1 MPPKHGTETA
11 PVKRQ
16 GNPFMK
22 SLMLRAALCAALAL
36 CAPSFAA
43 DLDALLKPFP
53 AQNAAELDAACA
65 PLMAGGAPLVAEL
78 CGRIQ
83 PEGSADADIAPRYA
97 LTGLVKWVGTPANAA
112 GRPAVAAGVATAL
125 GTAADPSVKAFL
137 AVQLQWIGGPD
148 EVPALAALLADPAT
162 MDPAVSALE
171 SIGGDAA
178 GAALLAALEKAD
190 TAGKARLVKTL
201 GVMGHAPAVPACAAL
216 AADGDAALRLAAL
229 QSLADLG
236 AVEGV
241 QPLVDAL
248 AHTAVSP
255 GERDALLAAAEKLGE
270 RLAAGGKTA
279 EAEALFAALGKQPET
294 HARIAA
300 LLGGVAV
307 RGQKAAPE
315 LAAALDD
322 PDAKV
327 RGAAL
332 KAAAGLGDAKTCALL
347 VKKTK
352 GLPPEAK
359 AQAVAALA
367 RWDDPAAHK
376 AVAAA
381 VGDKDAAV
389 RGAALATMDG
399 ATAREARKALFS
411 MVLKADESKERKAAR
426 DALMRVPE
434 PELSDGAAKALD
446 RASADAKPVL
456 LEMLQAR
463 AMPEHADAVVKQLG
477 DKDEAVRVAALNALG
492 AMAEEKHMARLY
504 EELRGAASDTA
515 ALAARKALSDTANRS
530 LPRVADGYHAR
541 ARTDLQEVTDAAQAG
556 RLMALMLDMKPGGA
570 ARDLSAYAVARYPLD
585 ARNQAAALLGD
596 HRDPSALRELAALAG
611 NAAAGEIHPAVLEAL
626 CRQFSRAEEQTPLF
640 DAMAALLRNG
650 GLRSADEKRQA
661 LKALSAKRL
670 ANAASAAAMLL
681 DDAEVAQDAAAAVA
695 DIACMKGEKDKGL
708 SDAASLA
715 ALEKAK
721 GVTQDAAVRERIE
734 KHLAAGK

>member
-1 MPPKHGTETA
+1 
-11 PVKRQ
+11 
-16 GNPFMK
+16 MK
-22 SLMLRAALCAALAL
+22 SPTLRAALCAALFL
-36 CAPSFAA
+36 CAPLFAA
-43 DLDALLKPFP
+43 DLDALLAPFP
-53 AQNAAELDAACA
+53 AQNAAALDAACA

-112 GRPAVAAGVATAL
+112 GRPAVAAGIATAL
-125 GTAADPSVKAFL
+125 GAAADASVKAFL

-148 EVPALAALLADPAT
+148 EVPALTALLADPAT
-162 MDPAVSALE
+162 VDPAIAALE
-171 SIGGDAA
+171 SIGGETA

-190 TAGKARLVKTL
+190 TAGKARLVKSL
-201 GVMGHAPAVPACAAL
+201 GVMGHAPSVPACAAL
-216 AADGDAALRLAAL
+216 AASEDTSLRLTAL

-236 AVEGV
+236 AAEGV

-248 AHTAVSP
+248 ARPAVSP
-255 GERDALLAAAEKLGE
+255 GERDALLATAEKLGE

-279 EAEALFAALGKQPET
+279 EADTLFAALGKQPET

-300 LLGGVAV
+300 LRGGVAV
-307 RGQKAAPE
+307 RGPKAAPE

-347 VKKTK
+347 VKKAK

-359 AQAVAALA
+359 AQTMAALA
-367 RWDDPAAHK
+367 RWDDAAARK

-381 VGDKDAAV
+381 AGDKDAAV
-389 RGAALATMDG
+389 RGAALATMNG
-399 ATAREARKALFS
+399 ATAKNARKALFS
-411 MVLKADESKERKAAR
+411 TLLKTSDAKERKAAR
-426 DALMRVPE
+426 DALMRLPE
-434 PELSDGAAKALD
+434 PELSDGAVKALG
-446 RASADAKPVL
+446 RASAPAKTVL

-463 AMPEHADAVVKQLG
+463 AMPEHADTVVKQLA
-477 DKDEAVRVAALNALG
+477 DTDEAVRLAALAALG
-492 AMAEEKHMARLY
+492 TMAEEKHLERLY
-504 EELRGAASDTA
+504 AELRGAASDTV
-515 ALAARKALSDTANRS
+515 ALAARKALSDTAKRS
-530 LPRVADGYHAR
+530 LPRVADAYHAM
-541 ARTDLQEVTDAAQAG
+541 ARTDIKAVTDAALAG
-556 RLMALMLDMKPGGA
+556 RLMALMLDLKPRGA
-570 ARDLSAYAVARYPLD
+570 ARDLADYAMASYPQE
-585 ARNQAAALLGD
+585 ARNQATALLGD
-596 HRDPSALRELAALAG
+596 HRDPSALTELAGLAG
-611 NAAAGEIHPAVLEAL
+611 NAAAGEIHPAVLEAV
-626 CRQFSRAEEQTPLF
+626 CRQFSRAEEQTPLV
-640 DAMAALLRNG
+640 DAMAALLANG

-715 ALEKAK
+715 ALEKAN

>member
-1 MPPKHGTETA
+1 MNSP
-11 PVKRQ
+11 
-16 GNPFMK
+16 
-22 SLMLRAALCAALAL
+22 MLRAALCAALFL
-36 CAPSFAA
+36 CAPLFAA
-43 DLDALLKPFP
+43 DLDALLAPFP

-83 PEGSADADIAPRYA
+83 PEGSADADLAPRHA

-112 GRPAVAAGVATAL
+112 GCPAVAAGIATAL
-125 GTAADPSVKAFL
+125 GAAADASVKAFL

-162 MDPAVSALE
+162 LDPAVSALE
-171 SIGGDAA
+171 SISGEAA
-178 GAALLAALEKAD
+178 GSALLAALEAAD
-190 TAGKARLVKTL
+190 TAGKARLVKSL
-201 GVMGHAPAVPACAAL
+201 GIMGHAPAAPACAAL

-241 QPLVDAL
+241 QPLTEAL
-248 AHTAVSP
+248 SRSAVSP
-255 GERDALLAAAEKLGE
+255 GERDALLAAAGKLGE
-270 RLAAGGKTA
+270 RLVAGGKTE
-279 EAEALFAALGKQPET
+279 EAETLFAALGKQPET

-300 LLGGVAV
+300 LRGAVAV
-307 RGQKAAPE
+307 RGPKAAPE

-347 VKKTK
+347 VKKAK

-367 RWDDPAAHK
+367 RWDDNAARK

-381 VGDKDAAV
+381 ARDKDAVV
-389 RGAALATMDG
+389 RDAALATMDG
-399 ATAREARKALFS
+399 ATAKDAKKALFS
-411 MVLKADESKERKAAR
+411 LLLKTSDAKERKAAR

-434 PELSDGAAKALD
+434 PELSDGAVKALG
-446 RASADAKPVL
+446 RASAAAKTVL

-463 AMPEHADAVVKQLG
+463 ALPEHADAVVKQLA
-477 DKDEAVRVAALNALG
+477 DTDEAVRVAALNALG
-492 AMAEEKHMARLY
+492 AMAEERHMERLY
-504 EELRGAASDTA
+504 AELRGAASDTA
-515 ALAARKALSDTANRS
+515 ALAARKALSDTAKRS
-530 LPRVADGYHAR
+530 LPRVADAYHAK
-541 ARTDLQEVTDAAQAG
+541 ARTDLKEVTDAAQAG
-556 RLMALMLDMKPGGA
+556 RLMALMLDMKPRGA
-570 ARDLSAYAVARYPLD
+570 ARDLSAYAVARYPQD
-585 ARNQAAALLGD
+585 ARNQAVALLGD
-596 HRDPSALRELAALAG
+596 HRDPAALRELAALAG
-611 NAAAGEIHPAVLEAL
+611 NAAAGEIHPAVLEAV

-661 LKALSAKRL
+661 LKALSTKRL
-670 ANAASAAAMLL
+670 ANAAAAAAMLL
-681 DDAEVAQDAAAAVA
+681 DDAEAGQDAAAAVA

-721 GVTQDAAVRERIE
+721 GVTQDAAIRERIE
-734 KHLAAGK
+734 KQLAAEK

>member
-1 MPPKHGTETA
+1 
-11 PVKRQ
+11 
-16 GNPFMK
+16 MK
-22 SLMLRAALCAALAL
+22 SPTLRAALCAALFL
-36 CAPSFAA
+36 CAPLFAA
-43 DLDALLKPFP
+43 DLDALLAPFP
-53 AQNAAELDAACA
+53 AQNAAALDAACA

-112 GRPAVAAGVATAL
+112 GCPAVAAGIATAL
-125 GTAADPSVKAFL
+125 PTAADASVKAFL

-162 MDPAVSALE
+162 ADPAIAALE
-171 SIGGDAA
+171 SIGGEAA
-178 GAALLAALEKAD
+178 GAALLAALEKTD
-190 TAGKARLVKTL
+190 TPGKARLVKSL

-216 AADGDAALRLAAL
+216 AANEDTALRLAAL

-236 AVEGV
+236 AAEGV

-248 AHTAVSP
+248 ARPVASP

-270 RLAAGGKTA
+270 RLAAGGKTEGA
-279 EAEALFAALGKQPET
+279 EVLFEALGKQPET

-300 LLGGVAV
+300 LRGLVAA
-307 RGQKAAPE
+307 RGQEAAPE

-322 PDAKV
+322 PDAEY

-332 KAAAGLGDAKTCALL
+332 KALSALGDRKTCGVVAR
-347 VKKTK
+347 KARNQR
-352 GLPPEAK
+352 PAPK
-359 AQAVAALA
+359 AQTVAALA
-367 RWDDPAAHK
+367 GWDDATARK

-381 VGDKDAAV
+381 LNDKDASV

-399 ATAREARKALFS
+399 ATAKEARKALFS
-411 MVLKADESKERKAAR
+411 LLLKTSDAKERKAAR

-434 PELSDGAAKALD
+434 PELSDGAVKALG
-446 RASADAKPVL
+446 RASAPAKSVL

-463 AMPEHADAVVKQLG
+463 ALPEHADAVVAQLADG
-477 DKDEAVRVAALNALG
+477 DEAVRVAALNALG

-504 EELRGAASDTA
+504 AELRGAASDTV
-515 ALAARKALSDTANRS
+515 ALAARMALSDTAKRS
-530 LPRVADGYHAR
+530 LPRVADAYHAI
-541 ARTDLQEVTDAAQAG
+541 ARTDLKAVTDAAQAG
-556 RLMALMLDMKPGGA
+556 RLMALMLDLNPRGA
-570 ARDLSAYAVARYPLD
+570 ARDLADYAVASYPLE
-585 ARNQAAALLGD
+585 ARTQAAALLGD
-596 HRDPSALRELAALAG
+596 HRDPSALAELAGLAG
-611 NAAAGEIHPAVLEAL
+611 NPATGEIHPAVLEAL
-626 CRQFSRAEEQTPLF
+626 CRQFSRAEEQTPLG
-640 DAMAALLRNG
+640 DAMAALLGNG

-670 ANAASAAAMLL
+670 ANAAAAAAMLL
-681 DDAEVAQDAAAAVA
+681 DDAEVGQDAAAAVA

-721 GVTQDAAVRERIE
+721 VVTQDAAVRERIE